1 MNILK
6 FVEIFPTE
14 ESCRIHF
21 REVREI
27 ECVTCKKCNSKE
39 HWWLGCKQQWKCKS
53 CSFRTTLRSG
63 TMMQSSKLP
72 LRTWY
77 LAMAFMSFS
86 KKGLSA
92 NELSRQLDNKRYG
105 TVWKL
110 MHKIRSGMGK
120 RDAKYKLDGMLEF
133 DEGYFVT
140 ETTKLEHATTK
151 AGRGSNRVQNVA
163 ILAKS
168 TPLENIDKGKK
179 SKCRSC

>member
-92 NELSRQLDNKRYG
+92 NELSRQLDNK
-105 TVWKL
+105 
-110 MHKIRSGMGK
+110 
-120 RDAKYKLDGMLEF
+120 
-133 DEGYFVT
+133 
-140 ETTKLEHATTK
+140 
-151 AGRGSNRVQNVA
+151 
-163 ILAKS
+163 
-168 TPLENIDKGKK
+168 
-179 SKCRSC
+179 